1 MTSED
6 FLKKTL
12 GISDQTLLCKLAD
25 AAEEKRLNR
34 GDFVLREGEEQ
45 KEVSFLITGIL
56 RGFFIDLD
64 GNDVTDCFGFQPG
77 DPAMT
82 TFEIGTCS
90 SISIVALTKCHL
102 LTFPVDTAIKFIENE
117 PALMYTYNHLLTAA
131 LKRHWEIKTMLYK
144 YTAKERYEWFLEKYP
159 GLIDQITNKYIA
171 SFLRMSPVTLSR
183 LKTLYKNKA
192 AASR

>member
-12 GISDQTLLCKLAD
+12 GISDQALLCKLAD

-45 KEVSFLITGIL
+45 KEISFLITGIL

-77 DPAMT
+77 DLP
-82 TFEIGTCS
+82 
-90 SISIVALTKCHL
+90 
-102 LTFPVDTAIKFIENE
+102 
-117 PALMYTYNHLLTAA
+117 
-131 LKRHWEIKTMLYK
+131 
-144 YTAKERYEWFLEKYP
+144 
-159 GLIDQITNKYIA
+159 
-171 SFLRMSPVTLSR
+171 
-183 LKTLYKNKA
+183 
-192 AASR
+192 